1 MGIGRTS
8 NDLNAGLSTA
18 YEAAQ
23 VMPKAVSQGTGR
35 AGVRRGWTALGSATL
50 LAAALAGC
58 SSVESV
64 GSKIDPTYG
73 VEVSPRVVADGEPVP
88 KGGGSYKVGKPYQV
102 AGRTYVPAE
111 DVNYVAEGTASWY
124 GKDFHGRKT
133 ANGEVFDMTSISAAH
148 KTLPMPSYVRV
159 TNLANKRSIVVRVNN
174 RGPYVAG
181 RLVDVSY
188 RTAELLG
195 FARFGVARVRVEY
208 MGRAPLAGSDDQQLA
223 MTLSTDGVPAQLNG
237 SSPVMVAS
245 AKPFVP
251 RVAEVMPQSTGDAPL
266 PVSRPYDLGGETQV
280 ASADDSV
287 SDAPAVAS
295 VPAAKPAQSKA
306 SAGKPAT
313 GKPAVGTSASK
324 PTTATQVAAASKTGS
339 AKTDAKKPDAK
350 KPDAS
355 KVAVASAKP
364 ATKPAATKPE
374 THQVASA
381 NSGTAA
387 QKPASSASHPVN
399 VATSGWSTGAA
410 PVSGMGFS
418 GVSSSAGFR

>member
-1 MGIGRTS
+1 M
-8 NDLNAGLSTA
+8 
-18 YEAAQ
+18 
-23 VMPKAVSQGTGR
+23 MPKTVSPATEQ
-35 AGVRRGWTALGSATL
+35 AGIRRRLAAFGGATL
-50 LAAALAGC
+50 LAVALAGC

-159 TNLANKRSIVVRVNN
+159 TNLANKRSIIVRVNN

-208 MGRAPLAGSDDQQLA
+208 VGRAPLAGSDDQQLA
-223 MTLSTDGVPAQLNG
+223 MTLSTDGVPAQMNG
-237 SSPVMVAS
+237 GSPVMVAS

-251 RVAEVMPQSTGDAPL
+251 RVAEVMPQSAGDAPL

-280 ASADDSV
+280 ASAEDSV
-287 SDAPAVAS
+287 PEAPAAAA
-295 VPAAKPAQSKA
+295 VPAKPTQ
-306 SAGKPAT
+306 GKPAASKPNS

-324 PTTATQVAAASKTGS
+324 PMATTQAAAASKPGS

-355 KVAVASAKP
+355 KVTVASAKP
-364 ATKPAATKPE
+364 SASTKPASTKPE

-381 NSGTAA
+381 NSATAA
-387 QKPASSASHPVN
+387 QKPSSSAARPVN

-418 GVSSSAGFR
+418 GVSGSEGFR